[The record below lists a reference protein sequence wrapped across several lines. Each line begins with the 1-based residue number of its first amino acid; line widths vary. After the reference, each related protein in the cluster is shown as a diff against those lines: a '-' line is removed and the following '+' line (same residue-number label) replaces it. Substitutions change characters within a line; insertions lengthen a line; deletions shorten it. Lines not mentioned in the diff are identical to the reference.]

1 MTYMDANSMQP
12 EMLAE
17 VMLQQTPPPA
27 TSSMLRP
34 IVAVSEKNLELP
46 SEEIVRSG
54 LRSIPEV
61 LQKYPELQ
69 TDAKMGV
76 LGVKLAREAFF
87 GDDILKRCTPR
98 GWQDLPALPQGQLF
112 ALKTTLWNQFPRYWS
127 CPEAFEKKWVTVQEA
142 VAQACKRLR
151 NLKK

>member
-1 MTYMDANSMQP
+1 MTYMDANSMRP

-34 IVAVSEKNLELP
+34 IAAVSEKNLELP

-76 LGVKLAREAFF
+76 LASKASL
-87 GDDILKRCTPR
+87 
-98 GWQDLPALPQGQLF
+98 
-112 ALKTTLWNQFPRYWS
+112 
-127 CPEAFEKKWVTVQEA
+127 
-142 VAQACKRLR
+142 
-151 NLKK
+151 